1 MERHFDVELGH
12 LRERLMAMAGLVEEA
27 IGRATHALVARD
39 AKLAR
44 QVVESDEPINLA
56 EVEIDEFCLKLLA
69 LYHPEATDLRFV
81 TMAFKINNDLERMGD
96 LAVNIAE
103 RTLEL
108 LKEPLLKPLID
119 LPRMAE
125 LTQGMVKDS
134 LDAFVKRD
142 AERAREVCRRDDAVD
157 ELNDQLFRELLT
169 YMLQDPKSIQRAV
182 GLILIGR
189 HLERIADHATNIAED
204 VVYLVQGKTIK
215 HHLAGE

>member
-12 LRERLMAMAGLVEEA
+12 LRERLMAMAGLVEES

-69 LYHPEATDLRFV
+69 LYHPEAGDLRFV

-108 LKEPLLKPLID
+108 LNEPLLKPLID

-125 LTQGMVKDS
+125 LAQGMVKDS
-134 LDAFVKRD
+134 LDAFIKRD

-157 ELNDQLFRELLT
+157 KLNDQLFRELLT
-169 YMLQDPKSIQRAV
+169 YMLQDPKSVQRAV
-182 GLILIGR
+182 ALILIGR